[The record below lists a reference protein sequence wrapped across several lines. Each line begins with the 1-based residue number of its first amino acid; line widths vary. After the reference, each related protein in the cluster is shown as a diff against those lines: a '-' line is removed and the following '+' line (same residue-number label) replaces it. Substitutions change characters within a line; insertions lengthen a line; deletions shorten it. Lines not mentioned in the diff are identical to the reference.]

1 MHEHWEKLS
10 GGKLSAM
17 QMPAANFLRVEDR

>member
-10 GGKLSAM
+10 GRKLSAM
-17 QMPAANFLRVEDR
+17 QMSVANSLRMENR